1 VKVLAVLLVLL
12 LGLLVL
18 VDRVA
23 VGFAEDRVADQ
34 IAEKGALQGTP
45 EVDIAG
51 FPFLTQ
57 AVAGRYDDVRIGL
70 TAAELGQPEGTRA
83 DLVLRGVEV
92 PLSAAISGS
101 VREVPVERIDGTAT
115 LSYALLSAQLAGD
128 TTLTREGEGLRITRT
143 VEILGQRLPLTAAG
157 TLTLD
162 GSDLVVD
169 VEEATGAG
177 VDVPGWVLSQA
188 ADLLDL
194 RYSVPALPFGLQLTS
209 VTPTEDGVDVG
220 VEATD
225 TVLKPTAAEQPPR

>member
-1 VKVLAVLLVLL
+1 VKVLGVLLVLL

-101 VREVPVERIDGTAT
+101 VREAPVERIDGTAT

-225 TVLKPTAAEQPPR
+225 TVLKPTAAEQPPS

>member
-45 EVDIAG
+45 EVDIAC

-169 VEEATGAG
+169 VAEATGAG
-177 VDVPGWVLSQA
+177 VDVPDWLLTRA

-225 TVLKPTAAEQPPR
+225 TVLKPTAAEQPPS